1 MCYRKKINKTELEKK
16 YTWVTYELGNWKIL
30 NFCRGLNSLNLC
42 LNIEIENEGTYRLL
56 GIYSKNRPEWIYSY
70 FGAARDSI
78 TIVTVYD
85 ILGDVALEYIFT

>member
-1 MCYRKKINKTELEKK
+1 MCP
-16 YTWVTYELGNWKIL
+16 
-30 NFCRGLNSLNLC
+30 
-42 LNIEIENEGTYRLL
+42 NIEIENEGTYRLL

-85 ILGDVALEYIFT
+85 TLGDVALEYIFT